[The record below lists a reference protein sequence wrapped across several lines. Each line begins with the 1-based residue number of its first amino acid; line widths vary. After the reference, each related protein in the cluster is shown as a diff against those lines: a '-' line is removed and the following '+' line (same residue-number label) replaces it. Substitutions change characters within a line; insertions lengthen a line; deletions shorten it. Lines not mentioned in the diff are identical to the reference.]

1 MEKNEKLN
9 PDRDRAVS
17 QALSDR
23 HFAVAKYLKDLK
35 FKRRLG
41 GVDEADVWKK
51 IERLCQLY
59 EDALEEARGQ
69 APDPPKPRKKKPQ
82 SPAPAQPKPVPK
94 PKMNADDEF
103 LEELKRQ
110 LDMSPKED
118 KPHG

>member
-69 APDPPKPRKKKPQ
+69 APEPPRPRKKKSQ
-82 SPAPAQPKPVPK
+82 SPAPAQPNPAPK